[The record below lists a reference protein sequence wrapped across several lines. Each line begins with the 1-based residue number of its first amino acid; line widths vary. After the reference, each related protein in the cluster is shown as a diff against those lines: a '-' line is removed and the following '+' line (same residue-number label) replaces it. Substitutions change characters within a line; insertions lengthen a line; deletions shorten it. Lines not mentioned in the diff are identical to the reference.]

1 MLEETLT
8 LFKVVSQSF
17 KNKTGPS
24 LTADVVL
31 PLISTF
37 SNDIVVFALFTFILE
52 FFPTYFK
59 FFRVKLDFLLSTNLN
74 LESFSFIKLFPPPSI
89 SITLVPTVIS
99 FPEISMSFAKYILV
113 FVGSAVISY
122 YHCTGNK
129 GGNCK
134 SDYINETK
142 IDKAISEVL
151 KLIIIPQHIRE
162 NISNSLK
169 IVHAKKNGYSKE
181 VKAKIQKQIITLEN
195 RIEKAFLE
203 KLDGNIPHD
212 FWKANNDKWQAEKDK
227 LYIQLEEINK
237 LDKRF
242 YEQSDSL
249 LSFTDNAYDYYL
261 KGNNEQKRRII
272 EIISDKISYK
282 DKNFDIEL
290 KPVFQ
295 TIAENQYKLRTENN
309 NNRTL
314 ETSTK
319 KGLETNSCP
328 NNRKNS
334 PGWTRTSNPSINSR
348 MLRH

>member
-1 MLEETLT
+1 MQDHPNTWKIIYNPSTQNERGSSPLSIQNEQKSVFLT
-8 LFKVVSQSF
+8 
-17 KNKTGPS
+17 
-24 LTADVVL
+24 
-31 PLISTF
+31 
-37 SNDIVVFALFTFILE
+37 DI
-52 FFPTYFK
+52 
-59 FFRVKLDFLLSTNLN
+59 
-74 LESFSFIKLFPPPSI
+74 FIK
-89 SITLVPTVIS
+89 
-99 FPEISMSFAKYILV
+99 KIL
-113 FVGSAVISY
+113 
-122 YHCTGNK
+122 
-129 GGNCK
+129 
-134 SDYINETK
+134 
-142 IDKAISEVL
+142 
-151 KLIIIPQHIRE
+151 Q

-314 ETSTK
+314 ETGIK

-328 NNRKNS
+328 NNRKT
-334 PGWTRTSNPSINSR
+334 PQAGLEPAT
-348 MLRH
+348 LRLTVECSAIELLRIM